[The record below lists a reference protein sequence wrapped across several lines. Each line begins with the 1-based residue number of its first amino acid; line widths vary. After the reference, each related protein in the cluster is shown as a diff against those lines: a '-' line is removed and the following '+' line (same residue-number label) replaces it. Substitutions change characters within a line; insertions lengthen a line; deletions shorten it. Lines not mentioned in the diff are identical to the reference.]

1 LLAKQFHILGQLRQ
15 HASNQEKEGWGM
27 AYLQPV
33 DYPNYG
39 LPAGTTADW
48 ITAATA
54 LINSYCR
61 RPDLNVI
68 QYTER
73 LRLTSGSQAV
83 LLSYLPLAPLG
94 SATSPIVSIE
104 GRYARPRRGELPN
117 EPLSEIA
124 LAFSLPGQ
132 WAAIDPNSV
141 DFDLNTGELALPWN
155 MLGLPYNEVSVT
167 YTAGLVTIGDDV
179 KTACAQIVRNA
190 QSTPALN
197 ASKTKIDTM
206 QMQYFSS
213 SLVDET
219 VQVWLRPYI
228 ANRLG

>member
-1 LLAKQFHILGQLRQ
+1 
-15 HASNQEKEGWGM
+15 M
-27 AYLQPV
+27 AYLQPA

-68 QYTER
+68 EYTER
-73 LRLTSGSQAV
+73 LRLTSGAQTV
-83 LLSYLPLAPLG
+83 LLSYLPLTPLG
-94 SATSPIVSIE
+94 GATTALVNVE
-104 GRYARPRRGELPN
+104 GRYARPRRGEISS
-117 EPLSEIA
+117 ESMSEIA
-124 LAFSLPGQ
+124 WAFSLPGQ
-132 WAAIDPNSV
+132 WSAINPSSV
-141 DFDLNTGELALPWN
+141 DYDQNTGELTLPWN
-155 MLGLPYNEVSVT
+155 VLGLLYNEVMVT
-167 YTAGLVTIGDDV
+167 YTAGLAVIGDDV

-219 VQVWLRPYI
+219 VQAWLRPYI

>member
-1 LLAKQFHILGQLRQ
+1 
-15 HASNQEKEGWGM
+15 M
-27 AYLQPV
+27 PYLQPA
-33 DYPNYG
+33 DYSNYG
-39 LPAGTTADW
+39 LPDSTSADW

-54 LINSYCR
+54 LINSFCR
-61 RPDLNVI
+61 RPDLNVA

-73 LRLTSGSQAV
+73 LRVISGSRTV
-83 LLSYLPLAPLG
+83 RLSYLPLATQG
-94 SATSPIVSIE
+94 SATTPLVGLE
-104 GRYARPRRGELPN
+104 GRYAKPRRGEAIDN
-117 EPLSEIA
+117 AMVEA
-124 LAFSLPGQ
+124 AWTFSLPGQ
-132 WAAIDPNSV
+132 WTVIDPAAV
-141 DFDLNTGELALPWN
+141 DFDANTGELTLPWN
-155 MLGLPYNEVSVT
+155 VFGLPYNEVSVT
-167 YTAGLVTIGDDV
+167 YTAGLATIGEDI

-219 VQVWLRPYI
+219 VQAWLRPYI

>member
-1 LLAKQFHILGQLRQ
+1 
-15 HASNQEKEGWGM
+15 
-27 AYLQPV
+27 V

-73 LRLTSGSQAV
+73 LRVTSGAQTV
-83 LLSYLPLAPLG
+83 LLSYLPLSPLG
-94 SATSPIVSIE
+94 TASTPIVSIE
-104 GRYARPRRGELPN
+104 GRYGRQRRGEMPAVELF
-117 EPLSEIA
+117 EIA
-124 LAFSLPGQ
+124 SAFSLPGQ
-132 WAAIDPNSV
+132 WTAIDPNTV
-141 DFDLNTGELALPWN
+141 DFDPNTGQLTLPLN
-155 MLGLPYNEVSVT
+155 VLGLPYNEVAVT
-167 YTAGLVTIGDDV
+167 YTAGLATIGDDV

-219 VQVWLRPYI
+219 VQAWLSPYV

>member
-1 LLAKQFHILGQLRQ
+1 
-15 HASNQEKEGWGM
+15 M
-27 AYLQPV
+27 AYLQPA

-61 RPDLNVI
+61 RPDLNVT

-73 LRLTSGSQAV
+73 LRLTSGAQSV
-83 LLSYLPLAPLG
+83 RLTYLPLAPLG
-94 SATSPIVSIE
+94 TLTTPLVNIE
-104 GRYARPRRGELPN
+104 GRYARPRRGETLN
-117 EPLSEIA
+117 EPMMEA
-124 LAFSLPGQ
+124 AWVFSLPGQ
-132 WAAIDPNSV
+132 WTSIDSSSV
-141 DFDLNTGELALPWN
+141 DYDPNTGELTLPWN
-155 MLGLPYNEVSVT
+155 VLGLPYNEVMVT
-167 YTAGLVTIGDDV
+167 YTAGLATIGDDV

-219 VQVWLRPYI
+219 VQAWLRPYI

>member
-1 LLAKQFHILGQLRQ
+1 
-15 HASNQEKEGWGM
+15 M
-27 AYLQPV
+27 AYLEPT

-73 LRLTSGSQAV
+73 LRVIAGAQTV
-83 LLSYLPLAPLG
+83 LLSYLPLAPLAP
-94 SATSPIVSIE
+94 ATSPMVSLE
-104 GRYARPRRGELPN
+104 GRYTRPRRGELAN
-117 EPLSEIA
+117 QPLCEIA
-124 LAFSLPGQ
+124 WAFSLPGQ
-132 WAAIDPNSV
+132 WAAIDPTLV
-141 DFDLNTGELALPWN
+141 DYDPNTGELTLPWN
-155 MLGLPYNEVSVT
+155 ILGLPYNEVMVT
-167 YTAGLVTIGDDV
+167 YTAGLATIGDDV

-190 QSTPALN
+190 QATPALN
-197 ASKTKIDTM
+197 ASKSKIDTM

-219 VQVWLRPYI
+219 VQAWLRPYV

>member
-1 LLAKQFHILGQLRQ
+1 
-15 HASNQEKEGWGM
+15 M
-27 AYLQPV
+27 AYLQPA

-39 LPAGTTADW
+39 LPVATTADW

-61 RPDLNVI
+61 RPDLNVV
-68 QYTER
+68 QYVER
-73 LRLTSGSQAV
+73 LRLTAESQTV
-83 LLSYLPLAPLG
+83 LLSYLPLSPVG
-94 SATSPIVSIE
+94 SATSPLVSIE
-104 GRYARPRRGELPN
+104 GRYGKPRRGELVSSS
-117 EPLSEIA
+117 LTEIA
-124 LAFSLPGQ
+124 WAFSLPGQ
-132 WAAIDPNSV
+132 WIAIDPTTV
-141 DFDLNTGELALPWN
+141 DCDPNTGQLSLPWN
-155 MLGLPYNEVSVT
+155 FLGLPYNEVMVT
-167 YTAGLVTIGDDV
+167 YTAGLATIGDDV

-197 ASKTKIDTM
+197 ASKIKIDTM

-219 VQVWLRPYI
+219 VQAWLRPYV

>member
-1 LLAKQFHILGQLRQ
+1 
-15 HASNQEKEGWGM
+15 M
-27 AYLQPV
+27 PYLQPA

-39 LPAGTTADW
+39 LPASTSADW

-61 RPDLNVI
+61 RPDLNIV

-73 LRLTSGSQAV
+73 LRLTRDSQTV
-83 LLSYLPLAPLG
+83 HLSYLPLAPLG
-94 SATSPIVSIE
+94 SATSPLVSLE
-104 GRYARPRRGELPN
+104 GRYARPRRGELPQ
-117 EPLSEIA
+117 EPLME
-124 LAFSLPGQ
+124 LVWAFSLPGQ
-132 WAAIDPNSV
+132 WTAIDPTTV
-141 DFDLNTGELALPWN
+141 DCDPNTGELTLPCN
-155 MLGLPYNEVSVT
+155 VLGLPFNEIAVT
-167 YTAGLVTIGDDV
+167 YTAGLATIGDDIMC
-179 KTACAQIVRNA
+179 ACAQIVRNA

-219 VQVWLRPYI
+219 VQAWLRPYV
-228 ANRLG
+228 ANRAG

>member
-1 LLAKQFHILGQLRQ
+1 
-15 HASNQEKEGWGM
+15 M
-27 AYLQPV
+27 AYLQPT

-61 RPDLNVI
+61 RPDINVV

-73 LRLTSGSQAV
+73 LRITAGAQAV
-83 LLSYLPLAPLG
+83 RLSYLPLTPLG
-94 SATSPIVSIE
+94 AATSPLVSIE

-117 EPLSEIA
+117 EPLAEIA
-124 LAFSLPGQ
+124 WAFSLPGQ
-132 WAAIDPNSV
+132 WTTIETNTVDYDPC
-141 DFDLNTGELALPWN
+141 TGELTLPWN
-155 MLGLPYNEVSVT
+155 VLGLPYNEVMVT
-167 YTAGLVTIGDDV
+167 YTAGLATIGDDI
-179 KTACAQIVRNA
+179 KSACAQIVRNA

-197 ASKTKIDTM
+197 ANKVKIDTM

-213 SLVDET
+213 SLIDET
-219 VQVWLRPYI
+219 VQAWLNPYV

>member
-1 LLAKQFHILGQLRQ
+1 
-15 HASNQEKEGWGM
+15 M
-27 AYLQPV
+27 
-33 DYPNYG
+33 
-39 LPAGTTADW
+39 
-48 ITAATA
+48 
-54 LINSYCR
+54 
-61 RPDLNVI
+61 
-68 QYTER
+68 
-73 LRLTSGSQAV
+73 TSGAQTV

-94 SATSPIVSIE
+94 AATTPIVSLE
-104 GRYARPRRGELPN
+104 GRYARARRGELTN
-117 EPLSEIA
+117 EPLAEIA
-124 LAFSLPGQ
+124 MAFSLPGQ
-132 WAAIDPNSV
+132 WTEIDPGMV
-141 DFDLNTGELALPWN
+141 DYDVTTGELTLPWN
-155 MLGLPYNEVSVT
+155 LLGLPFNEVAVP

-219 VQVWLRPYI
+219 VQAWLRPYV

>member
-1 LLAKQFHILGQLRQ
+1 
-15 HASNQEKEGWGM
+15 M
-27 AYLQPV
+27 AYLQPT
-33 DYPNYG
+33 DYSNFG

-48 ITAATA
+48 ITSATA

-73 LRLTSGSQAV
+73 LRVAAGAQTV
-83 LLSYLPLAPLG
+83 LLSYLPLALLAP
-94 SATSPIVSIE
+94 ATSPLVSIE
-104 GRYARPRRGELPN
+104 GRYARPRRGEILN
-117 EPLSEIA
+117 QPLFEIA
-124 LAFSLPGQ
+124 WAFSLPGQ
-132 WAAIDPNSV
+132 WTGIDPTTV
-141 DFDLNTGELALPWN
+141 DYDPNTGELTLPWN
-155 MLGLPYNEVSVT
+155 VLGLPYNEIMAT
-167 YTAGLVTIGDDV
+167 YTAGLTTIGNDV
-179 KTACAQIVRNA
+179 MSACAQIVRNA

-213 SLVDET
+213 SLIDET
-219 VQVWLRPYI
+219 VQAWLNPYV